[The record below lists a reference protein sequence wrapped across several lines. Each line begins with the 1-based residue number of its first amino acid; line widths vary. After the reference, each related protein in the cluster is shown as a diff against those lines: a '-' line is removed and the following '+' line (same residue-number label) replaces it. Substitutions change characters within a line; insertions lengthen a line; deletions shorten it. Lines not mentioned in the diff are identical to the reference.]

1 MIQPHELQ
9 RFYLYDYCNNVVE
22 VIELFRD
29 GLCTIKN
36 FKTGVGYTNVNQSD
50 LDAIPLTEKI
60 LTEWCPE
67 VVSNPYQDRYEIG
80 NIHIQYNGFTDTL
93 WIDGM
98 PHITYLHQLQMLI
111 LALTNQPLKIELK

>member
-1 MIQPHELQ
+1 MIQPHEIQ

-36 FKTGVGYTNVNQSD
+36 FKTGVRYTNVNQSD
-50 LDAIPLTEKI
+50 LAAIPLSEKI
-60 LTEWCPE
+60 LTDWCGFE
-67 VVSNPYQDRYEIG
+67 QENGMMSYEL
-80 NIHIQYNGFTDTL
+80 NGIKIVYETL
-93 WIDGM
+93 ANFYRFYPRTNKIL
-98 PHITYLHQLQMLI
+98 YLHQLQLLY